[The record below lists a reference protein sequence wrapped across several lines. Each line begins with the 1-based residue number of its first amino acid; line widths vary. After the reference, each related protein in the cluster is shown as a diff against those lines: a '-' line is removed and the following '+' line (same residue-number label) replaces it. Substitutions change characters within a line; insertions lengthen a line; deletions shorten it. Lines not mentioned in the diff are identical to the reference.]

1 MDRKSGGLLAIIAV
15 PVVIL
20 TAVFGMILLTS
31 SAAASCN
38 PTGSSAAGVTID
50 PKTVPDTTISG
61 YGHEQLVNA
70 AYVIQAGKDLSL
82 SARDQTI
89 GVMTAMGESGLRVLN
104 YGDAAGP
111 DSRGLFQ
118 QRANGA
124 WGSLADRMDPYIS
137 ATNFFKKLATIT
149 DRDSLAPTIAA
160 HKVQVN
166 ADPYYYAKYWDAA
179 VAVVEGLTGAKIGL
193 TPGTGNQV
201 CSGVGTGTV
210 TVSPQGWALPAAG
223 PISDPFGMRVNP
235 ISGVYKLHAGV
246 DIAGGCDSP
255 IYDAQSGTVVASG
268 FGVVYGSNGT
278 IVRVVNRGFQATTD
292 LRFEVL
298 ERPASGTIRVLS
310 RRGGRVELHRLTS
323 DMAESEAWMA
333 KNRYCDPIAEIVGED
348 EAGAAPVGRA
358 A

>member
-1 MDRKSGGLLAIIAV
+1 MDRKSGGLVAIITV
-15 PVVIL
+15 PVLIL
-20 TAVFGMILLTS
+20 ATVFGMLLLTS
-31 SAAASCN
+31 SASASCN
-38 PTGSSAAGVTID
+38 PTGNSAAAVTID
-50 PKTVPDTTISG
+50 PKTVPATTISG
-61 YGHEQLVNA
+61 YGHDQLVNA
-70 AYVIQAGKDLSL
+70 AYVIQAGKDLNL
-82 SARDQTI
+82 SSRDQTI

-255 IYDAQSGTVVASG
+255 IYAAQSGTVVASG
-268 FGVVYGSNGT
+268 FGVGYGSNGT
-278 IVRVVNRGFQATTD
+278 IVVDHGGGVQTVY
-292 LRFEVL
+292 LHMY
-298 ERPASGTIRVLS
+298 ASGILVQDGQKVTAGQQIARIGSSGDSTGCHLHFQVMINGSPTDPVAFMKTVGITI
-310 RRGGRVELHRLTS
+310 GG
-323 DMAESEAWMA
+323 
-333 KNRYCDPIAEIVGED
+333 
-348 EAGAAPVGRA
+348 
-358 A
+358 